1 MSLPCSLFKELPLT
15 GLPPGQTSSFLGH
28 ELLLFLEP
36 SSSHYPTIRTE
47 AQELLFYETIR
58 KSSAFEYAF
67 SFLYLSGN
75 YSHPG
80 TLLNVQDPELKLGRW
95 KEKSPQCLL
104 WGMRVFEM
112 INTWHPS
119 G

>member
-15 GLPPGQTSSFLGH
+15 CLPPGQTSSFLGH
-28 ELLLFLEP
+28 ELLYLEP
-36 SSSHYPTIRTE
+36 SSSHYPTIWTE
-47 AQELLFYETIR
+47 AQELLFYATIC
-58 KSSAFEYAF
+58 KSPAFEYAF

-75 YSHPG
+75 YSYPG
-80 TLLNVQDPELKLGRW
+80 TLLNGQDPKLKPGRW
-95 KEKSPQCLL
+95 KEKSSQCLL